1 MKFKRWSV
9 KYLVCTSILFTTL
22 SLVMGCSANKA
33 GGGADDSYVLVNELE
48 FINQTLE
55 QRSEGNYIYQ
65 AQIKNNSKFIIRG
78 ISIDIELSNGNYTTI
93 STQDTLKSG
102 DISGFIQCFG
112 PSSGRIEDMK
122 ATRILINMYDE
133 NMVHTVVEYDV
144 NQNKYTYT
152 PGEAFSA
159 ETPKVTMTDLEF
171 MNPTLTV
178 PSNASGSVFETSLKN
193 NSDYAIMGLVYTFE
207 MNNGKN
213 VNLMVV
219 DTIGARESIGPIS
232 CTGPESGNMEDMET
246 KTIKYTIIDEKGTSQ
261 TITYDVRL
269 NQYFIK

>member
-1 MKFKRWSV
+1 MKIKRWLV
-9 KYLVCTSILFTTL
+9 KGLVSSIACLATL
-22 SLVMGCSANKA
+22 SLVVGCSSNKA

-55 QRSEGNYIYQ
+55 QRNEGNYLYQ

-78 ISIDIELSNGNYTTI
+78 ISIDIELSSGNYTTI
-93 STQDTLKSG
+93 ATQDTLRPGDVSG
-102 DISGFIQCFG
+102 YIQCFG

-152 PGEAFSA
+152 QGDSLST
-159 ETPKVTMTDLEF
+159 ETPKVVVTDLVF
-171 MNPTLTV
+171 VNPTLTLA
-178 PSNASGSVFETSLKN
+178 SNGSVFQASIKN
-193 NSDYAIMGLVYTFE
+193 NSNYAIMGLVYTFE

-213 VNLMVV
+213 VNLMVL
-219 DTIGARESIGPIS
+219 DTIGAQESIGSLS
-232 CTGPESGNMEDMET
+232 CTGPDSGNMADMEV
-246 KTIKYTIIDEKGTSQ
+246 KTVKYTIIDEKGNSQ